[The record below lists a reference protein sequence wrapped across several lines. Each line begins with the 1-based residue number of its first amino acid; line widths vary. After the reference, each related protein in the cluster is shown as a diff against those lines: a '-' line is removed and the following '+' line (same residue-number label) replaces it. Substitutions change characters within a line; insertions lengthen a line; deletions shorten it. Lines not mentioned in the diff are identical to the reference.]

1 MQDMLNRHVAL
12 KILLPNMMKNENL
25 RKSFLSEGKI
35 ITSLDHPNIVRIHDI
50 GIVDE
55 TTFYMSMEYLSGG
68 TFKEKMTE
76 GELVFSEAQHILE
89 EIAKGLAYA
98 HDKSYIHC
106 QYGDSYFHTACNLN
120 DDQVLHLKQLLL

>member
-25 RKSFLSEGKI
+25 RKSSLSEGKI

-68 TFKEKMTE
+68 TFKEKMAE
-76 GELVFSEAQHILE
+76 GKLVFS
-89 EIAKGLAYA
+89 
-98 HDKSYIHC
+98 
-106 QYGDSYFHTACNLN
+106 
-120 DDQVLHLKQLLL
+120 